1 MEDAPAEQLKRDGF
15 VVIPEVLD
23 STVLKAAREAFGRVA
38 APFRESWIRGKAA
51 GRGVSD
57 NGEYFAS
64 GTFHGRRYFDLDVVE
79 LLCADDALVE
89 LVAAPRLLP
98 VLQATVGDDVQATT
112 IQARVLP
119 SHSDAIASAEGGYVG
134 WHRDHLMA
142 EDWQHRGMPLNIKV
156 IFYLT
161 DSSVGAGCT
170 YFVPASQR
178 LPDRPPGEEYLG
190 MGGAVGY
197 VSRRPASTY
206 ATS

>member
-23 STVLKAAREAFGRVA
+23 PAVLKAAREAFGRVA

-51 GRGVSD
+51 GRGVSE

-64 GTFHGRRYFDLDVVE
+64 GTFHGRRYFDLDVVD
-79 LLCADDALVE
+79 LLCADDSLVE

-119 SHSDAIASAEGGYVG
+119 SHSDAVASAEGGYVG
-134 WHRDHLMA
+134 WVSM
-142 EDWQHRGMPLNIKV
+142 N
-156 IFYLT
+156 
-161 DSSVGAGCT
+161 GCLH
-170 YFVPASQR
+170 ASR
-178 LPDRPPGEEYLG
+178 LPGLHFSHRWRCVLCCSTEITLWLRTGSTAECRST
-190 MGGAVGY
+190 
-197 VSRRPASTY
+197 SRRYSI
-206 ATS
+206 